1 MSITDTLSVRVD
13 AKLKKDASK
22 LADKLGVSLGTVFT
36 VYLKQ
41 FLREKRLVIE
51 EYDDTEWTQELEKK
65 YLAAKVDYKAWKNVK
80 TLSFAKK

>member
-22 LADKLGVSLGTVFT
+22 LADKLGVSLGTVLT

-65 YLAAKVDYKAWKNVK
+65 YLAAKADYKA
-80 TLSFAKK
+80 

>member
-36 VYLKQ
+36 VYLKK

-51 EYDDTEWTQELEKK
+51 EYDDTEWTQSLEKK
-65 YLAAKVDYKAWKNVK
+65 YLIAKSDYKEWKNMK